1 MKIVMYHYVR
11 KLDTAFPYLHFLHV
25 DDFRRQLDFFQQ
37 DGRILTRDELE
48 AALMAG
54 DPLGEKDYLLT
65 FDDGLRDHYEYVL
78 PELRERGV
86 TGIFLHCTGAMGRR
100 RVLDVHAVHALL
112 AVHGGQTML
121 RYCRALLDAEGVD
134 ADASG
139 FRSPVYAM
147 QQAGA
152 DTEFK
157 RIMNYCL
164 DADTRGRM
172 LDTLV
177 ARYLDGFNIGK
188 DFYIG
193 TEELRRMDEAGMII
207 GGHTLNHPLLS
218 GLDADAQRGEISVN
232 LKELEGMLGHS
243 VQWFC
248 FPYGGVVSY
257 NKITLSI
264 LKECGVRY
272 CLSVDDRDV
281 SAKDIAAPLELPRYD
296 CMGFPYGKSYISK
309 QS

>member
-11 KLDTAFPYLHFLHV
+11 KPDTAFPHLHFLHV

-37 DGRILTRDELE
+37 DGRILTRNELE
-48 AALMAG
+48 AALTAG

-112 AVHGGQTML
+112 AVHGGQAML
-121 RYCRALLDAEGVD
+121 RHCRALLDAEGIG
-134 ADASG
+134 ADAGG
-139 FRSPVYAM
+139 FSSPVYTM

-164 DADTRGRM
+164 GAETRSRI
-172 LDTLV
+172 LEALV
-177 ARYLDGFNIGK
+177 ARHLDGFNIGR

-193 TEELRRMDEAGMII
+193 AEELRQMEEAGMII
-207 GGHTLNHPLLS
+207 GGHTANHPLLS
-218 GLDADAQRGEISVN
+218 SLDGNAQRREIAAN
-232 LKELEGMLGHS
+232 LKTLEEMLGHS
-243 VQWFC
+243 VRWFC
-248 FPYGGVVSY
+248 FPYGGAVSY
-257 NKITLSI
+257 NAATLSI

-272 CLSVDDRDV
+272 CLSVEARDV
-281 SAKDIAAPLELPRYD
+281 SAKDLEAPLELPRYD
-296 CMGFPYGKSYISK
+296 CMSFPHGKSYITK
-309 QS
+309 QG